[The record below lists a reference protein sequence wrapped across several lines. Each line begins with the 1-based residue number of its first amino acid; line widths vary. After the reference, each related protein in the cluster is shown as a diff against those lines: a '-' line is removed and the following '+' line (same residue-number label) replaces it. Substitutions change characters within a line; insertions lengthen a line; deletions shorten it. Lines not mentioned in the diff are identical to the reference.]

1 MSQQS
6 NQQTAAR
13 LVEKMNDRQSP
24 FDLPGFA
31 MPVNPTTGKAY
42 RGMNA
47 LWLATQ
53 GPRDPRWMTLKQA
66 SNKNGWKVQTGSKGT
81 LISFLKTTDPVQLLD
96 DQGKPQLNSRRN
108 PKTELI
114 KLANPVETDAYVFNA
129 TQIEGIPS
137 LKEYEERRAASRPDP
152 AEQLSKL
159 VELTNAKVELTTGE
173 PGYDAADRII
183 YMPEPD
189 SFGTPQEHL
198 AALLYEVVK
207 FAGQDKELFDPMD
220 VSPAEQAKPA
230 LAALFIGNDIGVYSQ
245 LAPQINLDDVY
256 ETALNA
262 PEELEKAA
270 NNAQYITDYLHG
282 LINSPEQ
289 RQAARQDRTLIVGDV
304 IDYNEKQYEV
314 MGKLRGRDL
323 QVMDKSTG
331 NRFKASPGDGIYAS
345 LLNAKIE
352 GLKNQREQ
360 NRTAANEQTEG
371 LNEEQDNSMQ
381 YEHENELENERDNV
395 VSFRQQED
403 LSTAEDE
410 DNILDF
416 SESYEELPELDLGE
430 ETGEKQKSGRKR

>member
-1 MSQQS
+1 MSELS

-24 FDLPGFA
+24 FDLPGFE

-47 LWLATQ
+47 LWLAMQ

-66 SNKNGWKVQTGSKGT
+66 SNKNGWKIQTGSKGT
-81 LISFLKTTDPVQLLD
+81 LISFLKTTDRVQLLD
-96 DQGKPQLNSRRN
+96 EQGKPQLNSRRN

-114 KLANPVETDAYVFNA
+114 KLANPVDVDAYVFNA
-129 TQIEGIPS
+129 TQVEGIPS

-152 AEQLSKL
+152 MEQLGKL
-159 VELTNAKVELTTGE
+159 IELSNAKVETTIGE
-173 PGYDAADRII
+173 PGYDPADRII
-183 YMPEPD
+183 YMPQPD
-189 SFGTPQEHL
+189 SFGTPREYQ

-220 VSPAEQAKPA
+220 VSAAEQAKPA

-256 ETALNA
+256 ETALHA
-262 PEELEKAA
+262 PDELEKAA

-314 MGKLRGRDL
+314 MGKLRGKDL

-352 GLKNQREQ
+352 GLKAQREQ
-360 NRTAANEQTEG
+360 NRTAAPEHAEG
-371 LNEEQDNSMQ
+371 VGEDQDNSMQ
-381 YEHENELENERDNV
+381 YEHQNELEQEADNV
-395 VSFRQQED
+395 VSFRQQEGFGLD
-403 LSTAEDE
+403 EDE
-410 DNILDF
+410 GNILDF
-416 SESYEELPELDLGE
+416 SESYEETPELNLNE
-430 ETGEKQKSGRKR
+430 EAGEKQKSGRKR

>member
-6 NQQTAAR
+6 NQQIAAR
-13 LVEKMNDRQSP
+13 LIEKMNDRQSP

-47 LWLATQ
+47 LWLAMQ

-66 SNKNGWKVQTGSKGT
+66 SNKNGWKIQTGSKGT
-81 LISFLKTTDPVQLLD
+81 LISFLKTTDRVQLLD

-129 TQIEGIPS
+129 TQIEGILS
-137 LKEYEERRAASRPDP
+137 LKEYEERRGASTPDP
-152 AEQLSKL
+152 MEQLGKL
-159 VELTNAKVELTTGE
+159 VELSNAKVETTIGE

-189 SFGTPQEHL
+189 SFGTPQEYQ

-220 VSPAEQAKPA
+220 VSAAEQTKPA
-230 LAALFIGNDIGVYSQ
+230 LAALFIGSEIGVYSQ
-245 LAPQINLDDVY
+245 LAPQMNVEDVY
-256 ETALNA
+256 ETALNM
-262 PEELEKAA
+262 PDELEKAA

-289 RQAARQDRTLIVGDV
+289 RQAARQDRILIVGDV
-304 IDYNEKQYEV
+304 IDYNDKQYEV
-314 MGKLRGRDL
+314 MGKLRGKDL

-345 LLNAKIE
+345 LLSAKIE
-352 GLKNQREQ
+352 ALKSQREQ
-360 NRTAANEQTEG
+360 NRSAAPEQGEG
-371 LNEEQDNSMQ
+371 IDQEQDNTIQ
-381 YEHENELENERDNV
+381 YEHENELENEADNV
-395 VSFRQQED
+395 VSFSKQEGTG
-403 LSTAEDE
+403 SEEDE
-410 DNILDF
+410 SNILDF
-416 SESYEELPELDLGE
+416 SEEYEEAPELNLDQE
-430 ETGEKQKSGRKR
+430 AGEKQKSGRKR

>member
-1 MSQQS
+1 MSEQS

-13 LVEKMNDRQSP
+13 LIEKMNDRQSP

-47 LWLATQ
+47 LWLAMQ

-81 LISFLKTTDPVQLLD
+81 LISFVKTTDRVQLLD
-96 DQGKPQLNSRRN
+96 DQGRTQLNSRRN

-129 TQIEGIPS
+129 SQIEGIPS
-137 LKEYEERRAASRPDP
+137 LKEYEERREASRPDP
-152 AEQLSKL
+152 LEQLSKL
-159 VELTNAKVELTTGE
+159 VELTNAKVEVTTGE
-173 PGYDAADRII
+173 PGYDAGDRII

-189 SFGTPQEHL
+189 SFGTPREYQ

-207 FAGQDKELFDPMD
+207 FAGQDKELFDPLD
-220 VSPAEQAKPA
+220 ISAAEQAKPA

-245 LAPQINLDDVY
+245 LAPQINLEDVY
-256 ETALNA
+256 QTALNM
-262 PEELEKAA
+262 PGELEKAA

-289 RQAARQDRTLIVGDV
+289 RQAARQDSILIVGDV

-314 MGKLRGRDL
+314 MGKLRGKDL

-345 LLNAKIE
+345 LLSAKIE
-352 GLKNQREQ
+352 GLKTQRDQTKEQ
-360 NRTAANEQTEG
+360 GASENIDQEH
-371 LNEEQDNSMQ
+371 DNSMQ
-381 YEHENELENERDNV
+381 YEHENELENEADNV
-395 VSFRQQED
+395 VSFRQHDETG
-403 LSTAEDE
+403 LDE
-410 DNILDF
+410 DNVLDF
-416 SESYEELPELDLGE
+416 SEEYEETPELNLNEDA
-430 ETGEKQKSGRKR
+430 GEKQKSGRKR

>member
-1 MSQQS
+1 MSELS

-13 LVEKMNDRQSP
+13 LIEKMNDRQSP
-24 FDLPGFA
+24 FDLPGFE

-47 LWLATQ
+47 LWLAMQ

-81 LISFLKTTDPVQLLD
+81 LISFLKTSDRVQLLD
-96 DQGKPQLNSRRN
+96 EQGKPQLNSRRN

-114 KLANPVETDAYVFNA
+114 KLASPVETDAYVFNA

-137 LKEYEERRAASRPDP
+137 LKEYEERRTASRPDP
-152 AEQLSKL
+152 MEQLGKL
-159 VELTNAKVELTTGE
+159 VELSNAKVEQTIGE
-173 PGYDAADRII
+173 PGYDPVDRII

-189 SFGTPQEHL
+189 SFGTPREYQ

-207 FAGQDKELFDPMD
+207 FAGQDKELFDPLD
-220 VSPAEQAKPA
+220 VSAAEQAKPA
-230 LAALFIGNDIGVYSQ
+230 LAALFIGNEIGVYSQ
-245 LAPQINLDDVY
+245 LAPQINLEDVY
-256 ETALNA
+256 QSALNM
-262 PEELEKAA
+262 PEELERAA
-270 NNAQYITDYLHG
+270 NHAQYITDYLHG

-289 RQAARQDRTLIVGDV
+289 RQAARQERTLIVGDV

-314 MGKLRGRDL
+314 MGKLRGKDL

-352 GLKNQREQ
+352 GLNTQREQ
-360 NRTAANEQTEG
+360 NRPAAPEQSEG
-371 LNEEQDNSMQ
+371 LNEERDNSMQ
-381 YEHENELENERDNV
+381 YEHDNELEHEADNV
-395 VSFRQQED
+395 VNFRQSEGNSPD
-403 LSTAEDE
+403 EDE
-410 DNILDF
+410 DNVLDF
-416 SESYEELPELDLGE
+416 SEDYEEIPELNLDE
-430 ETGEKQKSGRKR
+430 EAGEKQKSGRKR

>member
-1 MSQQS
+1 MSEQS

-13 LVEKMNDRQSP
+13 LIEKMNDRQSP

-47 LWLATQ
+47 LWLAMQ

-81 LISFLKTTDPVQLLD
+81 LISFVKTTDRVQLLD
-96 DQGKPQLNSRRN
+96 DQGRTQLNSRRN

-129 TQIEGIPS
+129 SQIEGIPS
-137 LKEYEERRAASRPDP
+137 LKEYEERREASRPDP
-152 AEQLSKL
+152 LEQLSKL
-159 VELTNAKVELTTGE
+159 VELTNAKVEVTTGE
-173 PGYDAADRII
+173 PGYDAGDRII

-189 SFGTPQEHL
+189 SFGTPREYQ

-207 FAGQDKELFDPMD
+207 FAGQDKELFDPLD
-220 VSPAEQAKPA
+220 ISAAEQAKPA

-245 LAPQINLDDVY
+245 LAPQINLEDVY
-256 ETALNA
+256 QTALNM
-262 PEELEKAA
+262 PGELEKAA

-289 RQAARQDRTLIVGDV
+289 RQAARQDRILIVGDV

-314 MGKLRGRDL
+314 MGKLRGKDL

-345 LLNAKIE
+345 LLSAKIE
-352 GLKNQREQ
+352 GLKTQRDQTKEQ
-360 NRTAANEQTEG
+360 GASENIDQEH
-371 LNEEQDNSMQ
+371 DNSMQ
-381 YEHENELENERDNV
+381 YEHENELENEADNV
-395 VSFRQQED
+395 VSFRQHDETG
-403 LSTAEDE
+403 LDE
-410 DNILDF
+410 DNVLDF
-416 SESYEELPELDLGE
+416 SEEYEETPELNLNEDA
-430 ETGEKQKSGRKR
+430 GEKQKSGRKR

>member
-6 NQQTAAR
+6 NQQIAAR

-47 LWLATQ
+47 LWLAMQ

-81 LISFLKTTDPVQLLD
+81 LISFLKTTDRVQLLD
-96 DQGKPQLNSRRN
+96 EQGKPQLNSRRN

-129 TQIEGIPS
+129 TQIEGIPP
-137 LKEYEERRAASRPDP
+137 LKEYEERRASSRPDP
-152 AEQLSKL
+152 MEQLGKL
-159 VELTNAKVELTTGE
+159 VELSNAKVESTIGE

-189 SFGTPQEHL
+189 SFGTPQEYQ

-220 VSPAEQAKPA
+220 ISAAEQAKPA
-230 LAALFIGNDIGVYSQ
+230 LAALFIGNEIGVYSQ
-245 LAPQINLDDVY
+245 LAPQINLEDVY
-256 ETALNA
+256 QAA
-262 PEELEKAA
+262 VDMPDELEKAA

-289 RQAARQDRTLIVGDV
+289 RQAARQDRILIVGDV

-314 MGKLRGRDL
+314 MGKLRGKDL

-352 GLKNQREQ
+352 GLKTQREQ
-360 NRTAANEQTEG
+360 NRTAAPEQSEG
-371 LNEEQDNSMQ
+371 LNEEQDNSIQ
-381 YEHENELENERDNV
+381 YEHENELEHEADNV
-395 VSFRQQED
+395 ISFRQQD
-403 LSTAEDE
+403 SNGLDE
-410 DNILDF
+410 EEGNILDF
-416 SESYEELPELDLGE
+416 SEEYEEIPELDLNE
-430 ETGEKQKSGRKR
+430 EAGEKQKSGRKR